1 VTHQPAISF
10 SISLQNQF
18 NRAGGRTFNV
28 RQKYEKQASSRLS
41 KIPARRLWIRNSSS
55 FDHMG
60 LLFLPTGKES
70 SNA

>member
-1 VTHQPAISF
+1 LAPYEVSQAHITDSDMLIWL
-10 SISLQNQF
+10 IN
-18 NRAGGRTFNV
+18 TV